1 MDKCFNKDVCMILKS
16 AEGEMLNLRHPYVG
30 TEHLLLALLKRDR
43 VKKICYKFNLTYAGF
58 RDELVRLIGQA
69 SKKSEVILYTPLLKL
84 VIDNAYNKSYDE
96 HKEMDELYLLSSLFG
111 ESDGIALRVAYNMGV
126 DTDALV
132 KELDKPKILSSI
144 GVCLT
149 DKEIDKIYLRDKELD
164 EVMEILLR
172 KGKNNPLLVG
182 DPGVGKTAIAYE
194 LARRIKC
201 GNVPDRL
208 KGKEVYLVSTSSLVS
223 GTKYRGEFEE
233 RVNGL
238 INEVIRNGNIILFI
252 DEIHTIMKT
261 GSSEAGV
268 DGANILKPYLARNDL
283 KIIGATTKRE
293 YDEYLKKD
301 GAFARRFA
309 KVIVNEPSL
318 KDTVTILNKLKKSYE
333 DFYNLKI
340 NSNVIKYLV
349 DLCDKY
355 LPNNYNPDK
364 SIEILDTSLSKIA
377 LEGKKRILTKEDVYE
392 VISKRCNISLVSDE
406 NLDRVRA
413 VLSDKYS
420 EVLADNVVK
429 MFKCTDKS
437 KYMVFSGSDDK
448 RHAPF
453 DIGKCL
459 GVNVID
465 IDCALPILQPGA
477 LIANNYIRNN
487 YLRAFTASVLPV
499 SVLPAAVSGH
509 QKAVRTAFAGRYRIR
524 LPAGQCIQLLRRRC
538 KLVQRPVPP
547 RIVECVSGRRRRILP
562 QLWAHH
568 GERRTAGYFVYRRQV
583 RSVSVPDLP
592 GHRCYD

>member
-43 VKKICYKFNLTYAGF
+43 VKKICYKFNLTYSGF

-283 KIIGATTKRE
+283 KIIGATTKRK

-333 DFYNLKI
+333 EFYNLKI

-355 LPNNYNPDK
+355 LPNSYNPDK
-364 SIEILDTSLSKIA
+364 SIDILDTSLSKIA

-406 NLDRVRA
+406 NLDKVRA

-429 MFKCTDKS
+429 MFKCRDKS
-437 KYMVFSGSDDK
+437 KFMVFSGSDDK
-448 RHAPF
+448 RRAPF

-465 IDCALPILQPGA
+465 IDCALYNDEYSL
-477 LIANNYIRNN
+477 NKFVSTN
-487 YLRAFTASVLPV
+487 YLYNKISENPFSLVVFDNYNKRGRVLDNIIRMMKDKGYIENSMNERLYLDKSVMFLIDEEVNNKVGFAAS
-499 SVLPAAVSGH
+499 
-509 QKAVRTAFAGRYRIR
+509 
-524 LPAGQCIQLLRRRC
+524 
-538 KLVQRPVPP
+538 
-547 RIVECVSGRRRRILP
+547 
-562 QLWAHH
+562 
-568 GERRTAGYFVYRRQV
+568 
-583 RSVSVPDLP
+583 
-592 GHRCYD
+592 

>member
-43 VKKICYKFNLTYAGF
+43 VKKICYKFNLTYSGF

-126 DTDALV
+126 DTVALV

-149 DKEIDKIYLRDKELD
+149 DKEINKIYLRDNELD

-252 DEIHTIMKT
+252 DEIHTIMKA

-318 KDTVTILNKLKKSYE
+318 KDTITILNKLKKSYE
-333 DFYNLKI
+333 EFYNLKI

-355 LPNNYNPDK
+355 LPNSYNPDK
-364 SIEILDTSLSKIA
+364 SIDILDTSLSKIA

-406 NLDRVRA
+406 NLDKVRA

-429 MFKCTDKS
+429 MFKCRDKS

-448 RHAPF
+448 RRAPF

-465 IDCALPILQPGA
+465 IDCALYNDEYSL
-477 LIANNYIRNN
+477 NKFVSTN
-487 YLRAFTASVLPV
+487 YLYNKISENPFSLVVFDNYNKRGRVLDNIIRMMKDKGYIEN
-499 SVLPAAVSGH
+499 SMNERLYLD
-509 QKAVRTAFAGRYRIR
+509 KAVMFLIDEEVNNKVGFA
-524 LPAGQCIQLLRRRC
+524 A
-538 KLVQRPVPP
+538 
-547 RIVECVSGRRRRILP
+547 S
-562 QLWAHH
+562 
-568 GERRTAGYFVYRRQV
+568 
-583 RSVSVPDLP
+583 
-592 GHRCYD
+592 

>member
-43 VKKICYKFNLTYAGF
+43 VKKICYKFNLTYSGF

-333 DFYNLKI
+333 EFYNLKI

-355 LPNNYNPDK
+355 LPNSYNPDK
-364 SIEILDTSLSKIA
+364 SIDILDTSLSKIA

-406 NLDRVRA
+406 NLDKVRA

-429 MFKCTDKS
+429 MFKCRDKS
-437 KYMVFSGSDDK
+437 KFMVFSGSDDK
-448 RHAPF
+448 RRAPF

-465 IDCALPILQPGA
+465 IDCALYNDEYSL
-477 LIANNYIRNN
+477 NKFVSTN
-487 YLRAFTASVLPV
+487 YLYNKISENPFSLVVFDNYNKRGRVLDNIIRMMKDKGYIEN
-499 SVLPAAVSGH
+499 SMNERLYLD
-509 QKAVRTAFAGRYRIR
+509 KAVMFLIDEEVNNKVGFA
-524 LPAGQCIQLLRRRC
+524 A
-538 KLVQRPVPP
+538 
-547 RIVECVSGRRRRILP
+547 S
-562 QLWAHH
+562 
-568 GERRTAGYFVYRRQV
+568 
-583 RSVSVPDLP
+583 
-592 GHRCYD
+592 

>member
-43 VKKICYKFNLTYAGF
+43 VKKICYKFNLTYTGF

-333 DFYNLKI
+333 EFYNLKI

-355 LPNNYNPDK
+355 LPNSYNPDK
-364 SIEILDTSLSKIA
+364 SIDILDTSLSKIA

-406 NLDRVRA
+406 NLDKVRA

-429 MFKCTDKS
+429 MFKCRDKS
-437 KYMVFSGSDDK
+437 KFMVFSGSDDK
-448 RHAPF
+448 RRAPF

-465 IDCALPILQPGA
+465 IDCALYNDEYSL
-477 LIANNYIRNN
+477 NKFVSTN
-487 YLRAFTASVLPV
+487 YLYNKISENPFSLVVFDNYNKRGRVLDNIIRMMKDKGYIEN
-499 SVLPAAVSGH
+499 SMNERLYLD
-509 QKAVRTAFAGRYRIR
+509 KAVMFLIDEEVNNKVGFA
-524 LPAGQCIQLLRRRC
+524 A
-538 KLVQRPVPP
+538 
-547 RIVECVSGRRRRILP
+547 S
-562 QLWAHH
+562 
-568 GERRTAGYFVYRRQV
+568 
-583 RSVSVPDLP
+583 
-592 GHRCYD
+592 

>member
-132 KELDKPKILSSI
+132 KELDKPKMLSSI

-333 DFYNLKI
+333 EFYNLKI

-355 LPNNYNPDK
+355 LPNSYNPDK
-364 SIEILDTSLSKIA
+364 SIDILDTSLSKIA

-406 NLDRVRA
+406 NLDKVRA

-429 MFKCTDKS
+429 MFKCRDKS

-465 IDCALPILQPGA
+465 IDCALYNDEYSL
-477 LIANNYIRNN
+477 NKFVSTN
-487 YLRAFTASVLPV
+487 YLYNKISDNPFSLVVFDNYNKRGRVLDNIIRMMKDKGYIENNMNERLYLDKSVMFLIDEEVGTKVGFAAS
-499 SVLPAAVSGH
+499 
-509 QKAVRTAFAGRYRIR
+509 
-524 LPAGQCIQLLRRRC
+524 
-538 KLVQRPVPP
+538 
-547 RIVECVSGRRRRILP
+547 
-562 QLWAHH
+562 
-568 GERRTAGYFVYRRQV
+568 
-583 RSVSVPDLP
+583 
-592 GHRCYD
+592 

>member
-43 VKKICYKFNLTYAGF
+43 VKKICYKFNLTYSGF

-149 DKEIDKIYLRDKELD
+149 DKEIDKIYFRDKELD

-333 DFYNLKI
+333 EFYNLKI

-355 LPNNYNPDK
+355 LPNSYNPDK
-364 SIEILDTSLSKIA
+364 SIDILDTSLSKIA

-406 NLDRVRA
+406 NLDKVRA

-420 EVLADNVVK
+420 EVLAENVVK
-429 MFKCTDKS
+429 MFKCRDKS

-448 RHAPF
+448 RRAPF

-465 IDCALPILQPGA
+465 IDCALYNDEYSL
-477 LIANNYIRNN
+477 NKFVSTN
-487 YLRAFTASVLPV
+487 YLYNKISENPFSLVVFDNYNKRGRVLDNIIRMMKDKGYIENSMNERLYLDKSVMFLIDEEVNNKVGFAAS
-499 SVLPAAVSGH
+499 
-509 QKAVRTAFAGRYRIR
+509 
-524 LPAGQCIQLLRRRC
+524 
-538 KLVQRPVPP
+538 
-547 RIVECVSGRRRRILP
+547 
-562 QLWAHH
+562 
-568 GERRTAGYFVYRRQV
+568 
-583 RSVSVPDLP
+583 
-592 GHRCYD
+592 

>member
-333 DFYNLKI
+333 EFYNLKI

-355 LPNNYNPDK
+355 LPNSYNPDK
-364 SIEILDTSLSKIA
+364 SIDILDTSLSKIA

-429 MFKCTDKS
+429 MFKCRDKS

-448 RHAPF
+448 RRAPF

-465 IDCALPILQPGA
+465 IDCALYNDEYSL
-477 LIANNYIRNN
+477 NKFVSTN
-487 YLRAFTASVLPV
+487 YLYNKISDNPFSLVVFDNYNKRGRVLDNIIRMMKDKGYIENSMNERLYLDKSVMFLIDEDISTKVGFAAS
-499 SVLPAAVSGH
+499 
-509 QKAVRTAFAGRYRIR
+509 
-524 LPAGQCIQLLRRRC
+524 
-538 KLVQRPVPP
+538 
-547 RIVECVSGRRRRILP
+547 
-562 QLWAHH
+562 
-568 GERRTAGYFVYRRQV
+568 
-583 RSVSVPDLP
+583 
-592 GHRCYD
+592 

>member
-43 VKKICYKFNLTYAGF
+43 VKKICYKFNLTYTGF

-318 KDTVTILNKLKKSYE
+318 KDTITILNKLKKSYE

-355 LPNNYNPDK
+355 LPNSYNPDK
-364 SIEILDTSLSKIA
+364 SIDILDTSLSKIA

-392 VISKRCNISLVSDE
+392 VISKRCNISLVSEE
-406 NLDRVRA
+406 NLDKLRA

-420 EVLADNVVK
+420 EALADNVVK
-429 MFKCTDKS
+429 MFKCRDKS
-437 KYMVFSGSDDK
+437 KYMVFSGSDEK
-448 RHAPF
+448 RRAPF

-465 IDCALPILQPGA
+465 IDCALYNDEYSL
-477 LIANNYIRNN
+477 NKFVSTN
-487 YLRAFTASVLPV
+487 YLYNKISENPFSLVVFDNYNKRGRVLDNIIRMMKDKGYIEN
-499 SVLPAAVSGH
+499 SMNERLYLD
-509 QKAVRTAFAGRYRIR
+509 KAVMFLIDEEVNNKVGFA
-524 LPAGQCIQLLRRRC
+524 A
-538 KLVQRPVPP
+538 
-547 RIVECVSGRRRRILP
+547 S
-562 QLWAHH
+562 
-568 GERRTAGYFVYRRQV
+568 
-583 RSVSVPDLP
+583 
-592 GHRCYD
+592 

>member
-43 VKKICYKFNLTYAGF
+43 VKKICYKFNLTYSGF

-333 DFYNLKI
+333 EFYNLKI

-355 LPNNYNPDK
+355 LPNSYNPDK
-364 SIEILDTSLSKIA
+364 SIDILDTSLSKIA

-406 NLDRVRA
+406 NLDKVRA

-429 MFKCTDKS
+429 MFKCRDKS

-448 RHAPF
+448 RRAPF

-465 IDCALPILQPGA
+465 IDCALYNDEYSL
-477 LIANNYIRNN
+477 NKFVSTN
-487 YLRAFTASVLPV
+487 YLYNKINENPFSLVVFDNYNKRGRVLDNIIRMMKDKGYIEN
-499 SVLPAAVSGH
+499 SMNERLYLD
-509 QKAVRTAFAGRYRIR
+509 KAVMFLIDEEVNNKVGFA
-524 LPAGQCIQLLRRRC
+524 A
-538 KLVQRPVPP
+538 
-547 RIVECVSGRRRRILP
+547 S
-562 QLWAHH
+562 
-568 GERRTAGYFVYRRQV
+568 
-583 RSVSVPDLP
+583 
-592 GHRCYD
+592 

>member
-43 VKKICYKFNLTYAGF
+43 VKKICYKFNLTYTGF

-208 KGKEVYLVSTSSLVS
+208 KGKEIYLVSTSSLVS

-355 LPNNYNPDK
+355 LPNSYNPDK
-364 SIEILDTSLSKIA
+364 SIDILDTSLSKIA
-377 LEGKKRILTKEDVYE
+377 LEGKKRILTKEDVYD
-392 VISKRCNISLVSDE
+392 VISKRCNISLVSEE
-406 NLDRVRA
+406 NLDKVRA

-429 MFKCTDKS
+429 MFKCRDKS

-465 IDCALPILQPGA
+465 IDCALYNDEYSL
-477 LIANNYIRNN
+477 NKFVSTN
-487 YLRAFTASVLPV
+487 YLYNKISDNPFSLVVFDNYNKRGRVLDNIIRMMKDKGYIENNMNERLYLDKSVMFLIDEDISTKVGFAAS
-499 SVLPAAVSGH
+499 
-509 QKAVRTAFAGRYRIR
+509 
-524 LPAGQCIQLLRRRC
+524 
-538 KLVQRPVPP
+538 
-547 RIVECVSGRRRRILP
+547 
-562 QLWAHH
+562 
-568 GERRTAGYFVYRRQV
+568 
-583 RSVSVPDLP
+583 
-592 GHRCYD
+592 

>member
-333 DFYNLKI
+333 EFYNLKI

-355 LPNNYNPDK
+355 LPNSYNPDK
-364 SIEILDTSLSKIA
+364 SIDILDTSLSKIA

-392 VISKRCNISLVSDE
+392 VISKRCNISLVSEE
-406 NLDRVRA
+406 NLDKVRA
-413 VLSDKYS
+413 VLNDKYS

-429 MFKCTDKS
+429 MFKCRDKS

-465 IDCALPILQPGA
+465 IDCALYNDEYSL
-477 LIANNYIRNN
+477 NKFVSTN
-487 YLRAFTASVLPV
+487 YLYNKISDNPFSLVVFDNYNKRGRVLDNIIRMMKDKGYIENNMNERLYLDKSVMFLIDEEVGTKVGFAAS
-499 SVLPAAVSGH
+499 
-509 QKAVRTAFAGRYRIR
+509 
-524 LPAGQCIQLLRRRC
+524 
-538 KLVQRPVPP
+538 
-547 RIVECVSGRRRRILP
+547 
-562 QLWAHH
+562 
-568 GERRTAGYFVYRRQV
+568 
-583 RSVSVPDLP
+583 
-592 GHRCYD
+592 

>member
-333 DFYNLKI
+333 EFYNLKI

-355 LPNNYNPDK
+355 LPNSYNPDK
-364 SIEILDTSLSKIA
+364 SIDILDTSLSKIA
-377 LEGKKRILTKEDVYE
+377 LEGKKRILKKEDVYE
-392 VISKRCNISLVSDE
+392 VISKRCNISLVSEE
-406 NLDRVRA
+406 NLDKVRA

-429 MFKCTDKS
+429 MFKCRDKS

-448 RHAPF
+448 RRAPF

-465 IDCALPILQPGA
+465 IDCALYNDEYSL
-477 LIANNYIRNN
+477 NKFVSTN
-487 YLRAFTASVLPV
+487 YLYNKISDNPFSLVVFDNYNKRGRVLDNIIRMMKDKGYIENSMNERLYLDKSVMFLIDEEVNNKVGFAAS
-499 SVLPAAVSGH
+499 
-509 QKAVRTAFAGRYRIR
+509 
-524 LPAGQCIQLLRRRC
+524 
-538 KLVQRPVPP
+538 
-547 RIVECVSGRRRRILP
+547 
-562 QLWAHH
+562 
-568 GERRTAGYFVYRRQV
+568 
-583 RSVSVPDLP
+583 
-592 GHRCYD
+592 

>member
-43 VKKICYKFNLTYAGF
+43 VKKICYKFNLTYSGF

-149 DKEIDKIYLRDKELD
+149 DKEINKIYLRDKELD

-333 DFYNLKI
+333 EFYNLKI

-355 LPNNYNPDK
+355 LPNSYNPDK
-364 SIEILDTSLSKIA
+364 SIDILDTSLSKIA

-406 NLDRVRA
+406 NLDKVRA

-429 MFKCTDKS
+429 MFKCRDKS

-465 IDCALPILQPGA
+465 IDCALYNDEYSL
-477 LIANNYIRNN
+477 NKFVSTN
-487 YLRAFTASVLPV
+487 YLYNKISENPFSLVVFDNYNKRGRVLDNIIRMMKDKGYIENSMNERLYLDKSVMFLIDEEVNNKVGFAAS
-499 SVLPAAVSGH
+499 
-509 QKAVRTAFAGRYRIR
+509 
-524 LPAGQCIQLLRRRC
+524 
-538 KLVQRPVPP
+538 
-547 RIVECVSGRRRRILP
+547 
-562 QLWAHH
+562 
-568 GERRTAGYFVYRRQV
+568 
-583 RSVSVPDLP
+583 
-592 GHRCYD
+592 

>member
-43 VKKICYKFNLTYAGF
+43 VKKICYKFNLTYTGF

-333 DFYNLKI
+333 EFYNLKI

-355 LPNNYNPDK
+355 LPNSYNPDK
-364 SIEILDTSLSKIA
+364 SIDILDTSLSKIA

-392 VISKRCNISLVSDE
+392 VISKMCNISLVSDE
-406 NLDRVRA
+406 NLDKVRA

-429 MFKCTDKS
+429 MFKCRDKS

-448 RHAPF
+448 RRAPF

-465 IDCALPILQPGA
+465 IDCALYNDEYSL
-477 LIANNYIRNN
+477 NKFVSTN
-487 YLRAFTASVLPV
+487 YLYNKISENPFSLVVFDNYNKRGRVLDNIIRMMKDKGYIEN
-499 SVLPAAVSGH
+499 SMNERLYLD
-509 QKAVRTAFAGRYRIR
+509 KAVMFLIDEEVNNKVGFA
-524 LPAGQCIQLLRRRC
+524 A
-538 KLVQRPVPP
+538 
-547 RIVECVSGRRRRILP
+547 S
-562 QLWAHH
+562 
-568 GERRTAGYFVYRRQV
+568 
-583 RSVSVPDLP
+583 
-592 GHRCYD
+592 

>member
-43 VKKICYKFNLTYAGF
+43 VKKICYKFNLTYTGF

-333 DFYNLKI
+333 EFYNLKI

-355 LPNNYNPDK
+355 LPNSYNPDK
-364 SIEILDTSLSKIA
+364 SIDILDTSLSKIA

-392 VISKRCNISLVSDE
+392 VISKRCNISLVSEE
-406 NLDRVRA
+406 NLDKLRE

-420 EVLADNVVK
+420 EALADNVVK
-429 MFKCTDKS
+429 MFKCRDKS

-448 RHAPF
+448 RRAPF

-465 IDCALPILQPGA
+465 IDCALYNDEYSL
-477 LIANNYIRNN
+477 NKFVSTN
-487 YLRAFTASVLPV
+487 YLYNKISDNPV
-499 SVLPAAVSGH
+499 SLVVFDNYNKRGRVLDNIIGMMKAKGYIENNMNERLYLDKSVMFLIDEDISTKVGFAAS
-509 QKAVRTAFAGRYRIR
+509 
-524 LPAGQCIQLLRRRC
+524 
-538 KLVQRPVPP
+538 
-547 RIVECVSGRRRRILP
+547 
-562 QLWAHH
+562 
-568 GERRTAGYFVYRRQV
+568 
-583 RSVSVPDLP
+583 
-592 GHRCYD
+592 

>member
-132 KELDKPKILSSI
+132 KELDKPKILSTI

-355 LPNNYNPDK
+355 LPNSYNPDK
-364 SIEILDTSLSKIA
+364 SIDILDTSLSKIA

-429 MFKCTDKS
+429 MFKCRDKS

-448 RHAPF
+448 RRAPF

-465 IDCALPILQPGA
+465 IDCALYNDEYSL
-477 LIANNYIRNN
+477 NKFVSTN
-487 YLRAFTASVLPV
+487 YLYNKISDNPFSLVVFDNYNKRGRVLDNIIRMMKDKGYIENSMNERLYLDKSVMFLIDEDISTKVGFAAS
-499 SVLPAAVSGH
+499 
-509 QKAVRTAFAGRYRIR
+509 
-524 LPAGQCIQLLRRRC
+524 
-538 KLVQRPVPP
+538 
-547 RIVECVSGRRRRILP
+547 
-562 QLWAHH
+562 
-568 GERRTAGYFVYRRQV
+568 
-583 RSVSVPDLP
+583 
-592 GHRCYD
+592 

>member
-43 VKKICYKFNLTYAGF
+43 VKKICYKFNLTYTGF

-355 LPNNYNPDK
+355 LPNSYNPDK
-364 SIEILDTSLSKIA
+364 SIDILDTSLSKIA

-392 VISKRCNISLVSDE
+392 VISKRCNISLISDE
-406 NLDRVRA
+406 NLDKVRS

-429 MFKCTDKS
+429 MFKCRDKS

-465 IDCALPILQPGA
+465 IDCALYNDEYSL
-477 LIANNYIRNN
+477 NKFVSTN
-487 YLRAFTASVLPV
+487 YLYNKISENPFSLVVFDNYNKRGRVLDNIIRMMKDKGYIENSMNERLYLDKSVMFLIDEEVNNKVGFAAS
-499 SVLPAAVSGH
+499 
-509 QKAVRTAFAGRYRIR
+509 
-524 LPAGQCIQLLRRRC
+524 
-538 KLVQRPVPP
+538 
-547 RIVECVSGRRRRILP
+547 
-562 QLWAHH
+562 
-568 GERRTAGYFVYRRQV
+568 
-583 RSVSVPDLP
+583 
-592 GHRCYD
+592 

>member
-58 RDELVRLIGQA
+58 RDALVRLIGQA

-238 INEVIRNGNIILFI
+238 INEAIRNGNIILFI

-364 SIEILDTSLSKIA
+364 SIDILDTSLSKIA

-448 RHAPF
+448 RRAPF

-465 IDCALPILQPGA
+465 IDCALYNDEYSL
-477 LIANNYIRNN
+477 NKFVSTN
-487 YLRAFTASVLPV
+487 YLYNKISDNPFSLVVFDNYNKRGRVLDNIIRMMKDKGYIENSMNERLYLDKSVMFLIDEEVGTKVGFAAS
-499 SVLPAAVSGH
+499 
-509 QKAVRTAFAGRYRIR
+509 
-524 LPAGQCIQLLRRRC
+524 
-538 KLVQRPVPP
+538 
-547 RIVECVSGRRRRILP
+547 
-562 QLWAHH
+562 
-568 GERRTAGYFVYRRQV
+568 
-583 RSVSVPDLP
+583 
-592 GHRCYD
+592 

>member
-132 KELDKPKILSSI
+132 KEIDKPKILSSI

-333 DFYNLKI
+333 EFYNLKI

-349 DLCDKY
+349 DLCYKY
-355 LPNNYNPDK
+355 LPNSYNPDK
-364 SIEILDTSLSKIA
+364 SIDILDTSLSKIA
-377 LEGKKRILTKEDVYE
+377 LEGKKRILTKEDVYD
-392 VISKRCNISLVSDE
+392 VISKRCNISLVSEE
-406 NLDRVRA
+406 NLDKVRA

-429 MFKCTDKS
+429 MFKCRDKS

-465 IDCALPILQPGA
+465 IDCALYNDEYSL
-477 LIANNYIRNN
+477 NKFVSTN
-487 YLRAFTASVLPV
+487 YLYNKISDNPFSLVVFDNYNKRGKVLDNIIGLMKDKGYIENNMNERLYLDKSVIFLIDEDISTKVGFAAS
-499 SVLPAAVSGH
+499 
-509 QKAVRTAFAGRYRIR
+509 
-524 LPAGQCIQLLRRRC
+524 
-538 KLVQRPVPP
+538 
-547 RIVECVSGRRRRILP
+547 
-562 QLWAHH
+562 
-568 GERRTAGYFVYRRQV
+568 
-583 RSVSVPDLP
+583 
-592 GHRCYD
+592 

>member
-43 VKKICYKFNLTYAGF
+43 VKKICYKFNLTYTGF

-333 DFYNLKI
+333 EFYNLKI

-355 LPNNYNPDK
+355 LPNSYNPDK
-364 SIEILDTSLSKIA
+364 SIDILDTSLSKIA

-406 NLDRVRA
+406 NLDKVRA

-420 EVLADNVVK
+420 EVLAVNVVK
-429 MFKCTDKS
+429 MFKCRDKS

-448 RHAPF
+448 RRAPF

-465 IDCALPILQPGA
+465 IDCALYNDEYSL
-477 LIANNYIRNN
+477 NKFVSTN
-487 YLRAFTASVLPV
+487 YLYNKISENPFSLVVFDNYNKRGRVLDNIIRMMKDKGYIEN
-499 SVLPAAVSGH
+499 SMNERLYLD
-509 QKAVRTAFAGRYRIR
+509 KAVMFLIDEEVNNKVGFA
-524 LPAGQCIQLLRRRC
+524 A
-538 KLVQRPVPP
+538 
-547 RIVECVSGRRRRILP
+547 S
-562 QLWAHH
+562 
-568 GERRTAGYFVYRRQV
+568 
-583 RSVSVPDLP
+583 
-592 GHRCYD
+592 

>member
-182 DPGVGKTAIAYE
+182 APGVGKTAIAYE

-318 KDTVTILNKLKKSYE
+318 KDTVIILNKLKKSYE
-333 DFYNLKI
+333 EFYNLKI

-355 LPNNYNPDK
+355 LPNSYNPDK
-364 SIEILDTSLSKIA
+364 SIDILDTSLSKIA
-377 LEGKKRILTKEDVYE
+377 LEGKKRILTKEDVYD
-392 VISKRCNISLVSDE
+392 VISKRCNISLVSEE

-429 MFKCTDKS
+429 MFKCRDKS

-465 IDCALPILQPGA
+465 IDCALYNDEYSL
-477 LIANNYIRNN
+477 NKFVSTN
-487 YLRAFTASVLPV
+487 YLYNKISDNPFSLVVFDNYNKRGRVLDNIIRMMKDKGYIENSMNERLYLDKSVMFLIDEDISTKVGFAAS
-499 SVLPAAVSGH
+499 
-509 QKAVRTAFAGRYRIR
+509 
-524 LPAGQCIQLLRRRC
+524 
-538 KLVQRPVPP
+538 
-547 RIVECVSGRRRRILP
+547 
-562 QLWAHH
+562 
-568 GERRTAGYFVYRRQV
+568 
-583 RSVSVPDLP
+583 
-592 GHRCYD
+592 

>member
-268 DGANILKPYLARNDL
+268 DGANILKPYLARDDL

-333 DFYNLKI
+333 EFYNLKI

-355 LPNNYNPDK
+355 LPNSYNPDK
-364 SIEILDTSLSKIA
+364 SIDILDTSLSKIA
-377 LEGKKRILTKEDVYE
+377 LEGKKRILTKEDVYD
-392 VISKRCNISLVSDE
+392 VISKRCNISLVSEE

-429 MFKCTDKS
+429 MFKCRDKS

-465 IDCALPILQPGA
+465 IDCALYNDEYSL
-477 LIANNYIRNN
+477 NKFVSTN
-487 YLRAFTASVLPV
+487 YLYNKISDNPFSLVVFDNYNKRGRVLDNIIRMMKDKGYIENNMNERLYLDKSVMFLIDEDISTKVGFAAS
-499 SVLPAAVSGH
+499 
-509 QKAVRTAFAGRYRIR
+509 
-524 LPAGQCIQLLRRRC
+524 
-538 KLVQRPVPP
+538 
-547 RIVECVSGRRRRILP
+547 
-562 QLWAHH
+562 
-568 GERRTAGYFVYRRQV
+568 
-583 RSVSVPDLP
+583 
-592 GHRCYD
+592 

>member
-43 VKKICYKFNLTYAGF
+43 VKKICYKFNLTYTGF

-208 KGKEVYLVSTSSLVS
+208 EGKEVYLVSTSSLVS

-268 DGANILKPYLARNDL
+268 DGANILKPYLARSDL

-318 KDTVTILNKLKKSYE
+318 KDTITILNKLKKSYE
-333 DFYNLKI
+333 EFYNLKI

-355 LPNNYNPDK
+355 LPNSYNPDK
-364 SIEILDTSLSKIA
+364 SIDILDTSLSKIA

-406 NLDRVRA
+406 NLDKVRA

-429 MFKCTDKS
+429 MFKCRDKS

-448 RHAPF
+448 RRAPF

-465 IDCALPILQPGA
+465 IDCALYNDEYSL
-477 LIANNYIRNN
+477 NKFVSTN
-487 YLRAFTASVLPV
+487 YLYNKISENPFSLVVFDNYNKRGRVLDNIIRMMKDKGYIENSMNERLYLDKSVMFLIDEEVNNKVGFAAS
-499 SVLPAAVSGH
+499 
-509 QKAVRTAFAGRYRIR
+509 
-524 LPAGQCIQLLRRRC
+524 
-538 KLVQRPVPP
+538 
-547 RIVECVSGRRRRILP
+547 
-562 QLWAHH
+562 
-568 GERRTAGYFVYRRQV
+568 
-583 RSVSVPDLP
+583 
-592 GHRCYD
+592 

>member
-43 VKKICYKFNLTYAGF
+43 VKKICYKFNLTYSGF

-318 KDTVTILNKLKKSYE
+318 KDTITILNKLKKSYE
-333 DFYNLKI
+333 EFYNLKI

-355 LPNNYNPDK
+355 LPNSYNPDK
-364 SIEILDTSLSKIA
+364 SIDILDTSLSKIA

-406 NLDRVRA
+406 NLDKVRA

-429 MFKCTDKS
+429 MFKCRDKS

-448 RHAPF
+448 RRAPF

-465 IDCALPILQPGA
+465 IDCALYNDEYSL
-477 LIANNYIRNN
+477 NKFVSTN
-487 YLRAFTASVLPV
+487 YLYNKISENPFSLVVFDNYNKRGRVLDNIIRMMKDKGYIENSMNERLYLDKSVMFLIDEEVNNKVGFAAS
-499 SVLPAAVSGH
+499 
-509 QKAVRTAFAGRYRIR
+509 
-524 LPAGQCIQLLRRRC
+524 
-538 KLVQRPVPP
+538 
-547 RIVECVSGRRRRILP
+547 
-562 QLWAHH
+562 
-568 GERRTAGYFVYRRQV
+568 
-583 RSVSVPDLP
+583 
-592 GHRCYD
+592 

>member
-96 HKEMDELYLLSSLFG
+96 HKEMDEFYLLSSLFG

-333 DFYNLKI
+333 EFYNLKI

-355 LPNNYNPDK
+355 LPNSYNPDK
-364 SIEILDTSLSKIA
+364 SIDILDTSLSKIA
-377 LEGKKRILTKEDVYE
+377 LEGKKRILTKEDVYD

-406 NLDRVRA
+406 NLDKVRA

-429 MFKCTDKS
+429 MFKCRDKS

-465 IDCALPILQPGA
+465 IDCALFNDEYSL
-477 LIANNYIRNN
+477 NKFVSTN
-487 YLRAFTASVLPV
+487 YLYNKISDNPFSLVVFDNYNKRGRVLDNIIRMMKDKGYIENNMNERLYLDKSVMFLIDEDISTKVGFAAS
-499 SVLPAAVSGH
+499 
-509 QKAVRTAFAGRYRIR
+509 
-524 LPAGQCIQLLRRRC
+524 
-538 KLVQRPVPP
+538 
-547 RIVECVSGRRRRILP
+547 
-562 QLWAHH
+562 
-568 GERRTAGYFVYRRQV
+568 
-583 RSVSVPDLP
+583 
-592 GHRCYD
+592 

>member
-149 DKEIDKIYLRDKELD
+149 DKELDKIYLRDKELD

-355 LPNNYNPDK
+355 LPNSYNPDK
-364 SIEILDTSLSKIA
+364 SIDILDTSLSKIA

-420 EVLADNVVK
+420 EALADNVVK
-429 MFKCTDKS
+429 MFKCRDKS

-448 RHAPF
+448 RRAPF

-465 IDCALPILQPGA
+465 IDCALYNDEYSL
-477 LIANNYIRNN
+477 NKFVSTN
-487 YLRAFTASVLPV
+487 YLYNKISDNPFSLVVFDNYNKRGRVLDNIIRMMKDKGYIENSMNERLYLDKSVMFLIDEDISTKVGFAAS
-499 SVLPAAVSGH
+499 
-509 QKAVRTAFAGRYRIR
+509 
-524 LPAGQCIQLLRRRC
+524 
-538 KLVQRPVPP
+538 
-547 RIVECVSGRRRRILP
+547 
-562 QLWAHH
+562 
-568 GERRTAGYFVYRRQV
+568 
-583 RSVSVPDLP
+583 
-592 GHRCYD
+592 

>member
-43 VKKICYKFNLTYAGF
+43 VKKICYKFNLTYSGF

-318 KDTVTILNKLKKSYE
+318 KDTITILNKLKKSYE

-355 LPNNYNPDK
+355 LPNSYNPDK
-364 SIEILDTSLSKIA
+364 SIDILDTSLSKIA

-406 NLDRVRA
+406 NLDKVRA

-429 MFKCTDKS
+429 MFKCRDKS

-448 RHAPF
+448 RRAPF
-453 DIGKCL
+453 DIAKCL

-465 IDCALPILQPGA
+465 IDCALYNDEYSL
-477 LIANNYIRNN
+477 NKFVSTN
-487 YLRAFTASVLPV
+487 YLYNKISENPFSLVVFDNYNKRGRVLDNIIRMMKDKGYIEN
-499 SVLPAAVSGH
+499 SMNERLYLD
-509 QKAVRTAFAGRYRIR
+509 KAVMFLIDEEVNNKVGFA
-524 LPAGQCIQLLRRRC
+524 A
-538 KLVQRPVPP
+538 
-547 RIVECVSGRRRRILP
+547 S
-562 QLWAHH
+562 
-568 GERRTAGYFVYRRQV
+568 
-583 RSVSVPDLP
+583 
-592 GHRCYD
+592 

>member
-43 VKKICYKFNLTYAGF
+43 VKKICYKFNLTYTGF

-318 KDTVTILNKLKKSYE
+318 KDTITILNKLKKSYE
-333 DFYNLKI
+333 EFYNLKI

-355 LPNNYNPDK
+355 LPNSYNPDK
-364 SIEILDTSLSKIA
+364 SIDILDTSLSKIA

-392 VISKRCNISLVSDE
+392 VISKRCNISLISDE
-406 NLDRVRA
+406 NLDKVRA

-429 MFKCTDKS
+429 MFKCRDKS

-448 RHAPF
+448 RRAPF

-465 IDCALPILQPGA
+465 IDCALYNDEYSL
-477 LIANNYIRNN
+477 NKFVSTN
-487 YLRAFTASVLPV
+487 YLYNKISENPFCLVVFDNYNKRGRVLDNIIRMMKDKGYIENSMNERIYLDKSVMFLIDEEVNNKVGFAAS
-499 SVLPAAVSGH
+499 
-509 QKAVRTAFAGRYRIR
+509 
-524 LPAGQCIQLLRRRC
+524 
-538 KLVQRPVPP
+538 
-547 RIVECVSGRRRRILP
+547 
-562 QLWAHH
+562 
-568 GERRTAGYFVYRRQV
+568 
-583 RSVSVPDLP
+583 
-592 GHRCYD
+592 

>member
-364 SIEILDTSLSKIA
+364 SIDILDTSLSKIA

-448 RHAPF
+448 RRAPF

-465 IDCALPILQPGA
+465 IDCALYNDEYSL
-477 LIANNYIRNN
+477 NKFVSTN
-487 YLRAFTASVLPV
+487 YLYNKISDNPFSLVVFDNYNKRGRVLDNIIRMMKDKGYIENSMNERLYLDKSVMFLIDEEVGTKVGFAAS
-499 SVLPAAVSGH
+499 
-509 QKAVRTAFAGRYRIR
+509 
-524 LPAGQCIQLLRRRC
+524 
-538 KLVQRPVPP
+538 
-547 RIVECVSGRRRRILP
+547 
-562 QLWAHH
+562 
-568 GERRTAGYFVYRRQV
+568 
-583 RSVSVPDLP
+583 
-592 GHRCYD
+592 

>member
-43 VKKICYKFNLTYAGF
+43 VKKICYKFNLTYTGF

-268 DGANILKPYLARNDL
+268 DAANILKPYLARNDL

-318 KDTVTILNKLKKSYE
+318 KDTITILNKLKKSYE
-333 DFYNLKI
+333 EFYNLKI

-355 LPNNYNPDK
+355 LPNSYNPDK
-364 SIEILDTSLSKIA
+364 SIDILDTSLSKIA

-406 NLDRVRA
+406 NLDKVRA

-420 EVLADNVVK
+420 EVLAENVVK
-429 MFKCTDKS
+429 MFKCRDKS

-448 RHAPF
+448 RLAPF

-465 IDCALPILQPGA
+465 IDCALYNDEYSL
-477 LIANNYIRNN
+477 NKFVSTN
-487 YLRAFTASVLPV
+487 YLYNKISENPFSLVVFDNYNKRGRVLDNIIRMMKDKGYIENSMNERLYLDKSVMFLIDEEVNNKVGFAAS
-499 SVLPAAVSGH
+499 
-509 QKAVRTAFAGRYRIR
+509 
-524 LPAGQCIQLLRRRC
+524 
-538 KLVQRPVPP
+538 
-547 RIVECVSGRRRRILP
+547 
-562 QLWAHH
+562 
-568 GERRTAGYFVYRRQV
+568 
-583 RSVSVPDLP
+583 
-592 GHRCYD
+592 

>member
-1 MDKCFNKDVCMILKS
+1 MDKCFNKDFCMILKS

-43 VKKICYKFNLTYAGF
+43 VKKICYKFNLTYTGF

-238 INEVIRNGNIILFI
+238 INEAIRNGNIILFI

-333 DFYNLKI
+333 EFYNLKI

-355 LPNNYNPDK
+355 LPNSYNPDK
-364 SIEILDTSLSKIA
+364 SIDILDTSLSKIA

-392 VISKRCNISLVSDE
+392 VISKRCNISLISDE
-406 NLDRVRA
+406 NLDKVRA

-429 MFKCTDKS
+429 MFKCRDKS

-448 RHAPF
+448 RRAPF

-465 IDCALPILQPGA
+465 IDCALYNDEYSL
-477 LIANNYIRNN
+477 NKFVSTN
-487 YLRAFTASVLPV
+487 YLYNKISENPFSLVVFDNYNKRGRVLDNIIRMMKDKGYIEN
-499 SVLPAAVSGH
+499 SMNERLYLD
-509 QKAVRTAFAGRYRIR
+509 KAVMFLIDEEVNNKVGFA
-524 LPAGQCIQLLRRRC
+524 A
-538 KLVQRPVPP
+538 
-547 RIVECVSGRRRRILP
+547 S
-562 QLWAHH
+562 
-568 GERRTAGYFVYRRQV
+568 
-583 RSVSVPDLP
+583 
-592 GHRCYD
+592 

>member
-333 DFYNLKI
+333 EFYNLKI

-355 LPNNYNPDK
+355 LPNSYNPDK
-364 SIEILDTSLSKIA
+364 SIDILDTSLSKIA

-465 IDCALPILQPGA
+465 IDCALYNDEYSL
-477 LIANNYIRNN
+477 NKFVSTN
-487 YLRAFTASVLPV
+487 YLYNKISDNPFSLVVFDNYNKRGRVLDNIIKMMKDKGYIENNMNERLYLDKSVMFLIDEEVGTKVGFAAS
-499 SVLPAAVSGH
+499 
-509 QKAVRTAFAGRYRIR
+509 
-524 LPAGQCIQLLRRRC
+524 
-538 KLVQRPVPP
+538 
-547 RIVECVSGRRRRILP
+547 
-562 QLWAHH
+562 
-568 GERRTAGYFVYRRQV
+568 
-583 RSVSVPDLP
+583 
-592 GHRCYD
+592 

>member
-355 LPNNYNPDK
+355 LPNSYNPDK
-364 SIEILDTSLSKIA
+364 SIDILDTSLSKIA
-377 LEGKKRILTKEDVYE
+377 LEGKKRILTKEDVYD
-392 VISKRCNISLVSDE
+392 VISKRCNISLVSEE

-465 IDCALPILQPGA
+465 IDCALYNDEYSL
-477 LIANNYIRNN
+477 NKFVSTN
-487 YLRAFTASVLPV
+487 YLYNKISDNPFSLVVFDNYNKRGRVLDNIIRMMKDKGYIENSMNERLYLDKSVMFLIDEDISTKVGFAAS
-499 SVLPAAVSGH
+499 
-509 QKAVRTAFAGRYRIR
+509 
-524 LPAGQCIQLLRRRC
+524 
-538 KLVQRPVPP
+538 
-547 RIVECVSGRRRRILP
+547 
-562 QLWAHH
+562 
-568 GERRTAGYFVYRRQV
+568 
-583 RSVSVPDLP
+583 
-592 GHRCYD
+592 

>member
-172 KGKNNPLLVG
+172 KGKNNPILVG

-318 KDTVTILNKLKKSYE
+318 KDTITILNKLKKSYE
-333 DFYNLKI
+333 EFYNLKI

-355 LPNNYNPDK
+355 LPNSYNPDK
-364 SIEILDTSLSKIA
+364 SIDILDTSLSKIA
-377 LEGKKRILTKEDVYE
+377 LEGKKRILTKEDVYD

-406 NLDRVRA
+406 NLDKVRT

-420 EVLADNVVK
+420 EVLADNVIK
-429 MFKCTDKS
+429 MFKCRDKS

-448 RHAPF
+448 RRAPF

-465 IDCALPILQPGA
+465 IDCALYNDEYSL
-477 LIANNYIRNN
+477 NKFVSTN
-487 YLRAFTASVLPV
+487 YLYNKISDNPFSLVVFDNYNKRGRVLDNIIRMMKDKGYIENSMNERLYLDKSVMFLIDEEVGTKVGFAAS
-499 SVLPAAVSGH
+499 
-509 QKAVRTAFAGRYRIR
+509 
-524 LPAGQCIQLLRRRC
+524 
-538 KLVQRPVPP
+538 
-547 RIVECVSGRRRRILP
+547 
-562 QLWAHH
+562 
-568 GERRTAGYFVYRRQV
+568 
-583 RSVSVPDLP
+583 
-592 GHRCYD
+592 

>member
-172 KGKNNPLLVG
+172 KGRNNPLLVG

-364 SIEILDTSLSKIA
+364 SIDILDTSLSKIA

-465 IDCALPILQPGA
+465 IDCALYNDEYSL
-477 LIANNYIRNN
+477 NKFVSTN
-487 YLRAFTASVLPV
+487 YLYNKISDNPFSLVVFDNYNKRGRVLDNIIRMMKDKGYIENSMNERLYLDKSVMFLIDEDISTKVGFAAS
-499 SVLPAAVSGH
+499 
-509 QKAVRTAFAGRYRIR
+509 
-524 LPAGQCIQLLRRRC
+524 
-538 KLVQRPVPP
+538 
-547 RIVECVSGRRRRILP
+547 
-562 QLWAHH
+562 
-568 GERRTAGYFVYRRQV
+568 
-583 RSVSVPDLP
+583 
-592 GHRCYD
+592 

>member
-43 VKKICYKFNLTYAGF
+43 VKKICYKFNLTYTGF

-333 DFYNLKI
+333 EFYNLKI

-355 LPNNYNPDK
+355 LPNSYNPDK
-364 SIEILDTSLSKIA
+364 SIDILDTSLSKIA

-406 NLDRVRA
+406 NLDKVRA

-429 MFKCTDKS
+429 MFKCRDKS

-448 RHAPF
+448 RRAPF
-453 DIGKCL
+453 DIGNCL

-465 IDCALPILQPGA
+465 IDCALYNDEYSL
-477 LIANNYIRNN
+477 NKFVSTN
-487 YLRAFTASVLPV
+487 YLYNKISENPFSLVVFDNYNKRGRVLDNIIRMMKDKGYIEN
-499 SVLPAAVSGH
+499 SMNERLYLD
-509 QKAVRTAFAGRYRIR
+509 KAVMFLIDEEVNNKVGFA
-524 LPAGQCIQLLRRRC
+524 A
-538 KLVQRPVPP
+538 
-547 RIVECVSGRRRRILP
+547 S
-562 QLWAHH
+562 
-568 GERRTAGYFVYRRQV
+568 
-583 RSVSVPDLP
+583 
-592 GHRCYD
+592 

>member
-43 VKKICYKFNLTYAGF
+43 VKKICYKFNLTYSGF

-318 KDTVTILNKLKKSYE
+318 KDTITILNKLKKSYE

-355 LPNNYNPDK
+355 LPNSYNPDK
-364 SIEILDTSLSKIA
+364 SIDILDTSLSKIA

-392 VISKRCNISLVSDE
+392 VISKRCNISLVSEE
-406 NLDRVRA
+406 NLDKLRA

-420 EVLADNVVK
+420 EALADNVVK
-429 MFKCTDKS
+429 MFKCRDKS

-465 IDCALPILQPGA
+465 IDCALYNDEYSL
-477 LIANNYIRNN
+477 NKFVSTN
-487 YLRAFTASVLPV
+487 YLYNKISENPFSLVVFDNYNKRGRVLDNIIRMMKDKGYIENSMNERLYLDKSVMFLIDEEVNNKVGFAAS
-499 SVLPAAVSGH
+499 
-509 QKAVRTAFAGRYRIR
+509 
-524 LPAGQCIQLLRRRC
+524 
-538 KLVQRPVPP
+538 
-547 RIVECVSGRRRRILP
+547 
-562 QLWAHH
+562 
-568 GERRTAGYFVYRRQV
+568 
-583 RSVSVPDLP
+583 
-592 GHRCYD
+592 

>member
-43 VKKICYKFNLTYAGF
+43 VKKICYKFNLTYTGF

-333 DFYNLKI
+333 EFYNLKI

-355 LPNNYNPDK
+355 LPNSYNPDK
-364 SIEILDTSLSKIA
+364 SIDILDTSLSKIA

-392 VISKRCNISLVSDE
+392 VISKRCNISLVSEE

-420 EVLADNVVK
+420 EMLADNVIK
-429 MFKCTDKS
+429 MFKCRDKS

-465 IDCALPILQPGA
+465 IDCALYNDEYSL
-477 LIANNYIRNN
+477 NKFVSTN
-487 YLRAFTASVLPV
+487 YLYNKISDNPFSLVVFDNYNKRGRVLDNIIKMMKDKGYIENNMNERLYLDKSVMFLIDEEVGTKVGFAAS
-499 SVLPAAVSGH
+499 
-509 QKAVRTAFAGRYRIR
+509 
-524 LPAGQCIQLLRRRC
+524 
-538 KLVQRPVPP
+538 
-547 RIVECVSGRRRRILP
+547 
-562 QLWAHH
+562 
-568 GERRTAGYFVYRRQV
+568 
-583 RSVSVPDLP
+583 
-592 GHRCYD
+592 

>member
-172 KGKNNPLLVG
+172 KGKNNPILVG
-182 DPGVGKTAIAYE
+182 APGVGKTAIAYE

-333 DFYNLKI
+333 EFYNLKI

-355 LPNNYNPDK
+355 LPNSYNPDK
-364 SIEILDTSLSKIA
+364 SIDILDTSLSKIA

-465 IDCALPILQPGA
+465 IDCALYNDEYSL
-477 LIANNYIRNN
+477 NKFVSTN
-487 YLRAFTASVLPV
+487 YLYNKISDNPFSLVVFDNYNKRGRVLDNIIRMMKDKGYIENSMNERLYLDKSVMFLIDEDISTKVGFAAS
-499 SVLPAAVSGH
+499 
-509 QKAVRTAFAGRYRIR
+509 
-524 LPAGQCIQLLRRRC
+524 
-538 KLVQRPVPP
+538 
-547 RIVECVSGRRRRILP
+547 
-562 QLWAHH
+562 
-568 GERRTAGYFVYRRQV
+568 
-583 RSVSVPDLP
+583 
-592 GHRCYD
+592 

>member
-43 VKKICYKFNLTYAGF
+43 VKKICYKFNLTYSGF

-149 DKEIDKIYLRDKELD
+149 DKEIDKIYLRDRELD

-355 LPNNYNPDK
+355 LPNSYNPDK
-364 SIEILDTSLSKIA
+364 SIDILDTSLSKIA

-406 NLDRVRA
+406 NLDKVRA

-429 MFKCTDKS
+429 MFKCRDKS

-465 IDCALPILQPGA
+465 IDCALYNDEYSL
-477 LIANNYIRNN
+477 NKFVSTN
-487 YLRAFTASVLPV
+487 YLYNKISDNPV
-499 SVLPAAVSGH
+499 SLVVFDNYNKRGRVLDNIIRMMKDKGYIENNMNERLYLDKSVMFLIDEDISTKVGFAAS
-509 QKAVRTAFAGRYRIR
+509 
-524 LPAGQCIQLLRRRC
+524 
-538 KLVQRPVPP
+538 
-547 RIVECVSGRRRRILP
+547 
-562 QLWAHH
+562 
-568 GERRTAGYFVYRRQV
+568 
-583 RSVSVPDLP
+583 
-592 GHRCYD
+592 